1 MQLHGEWAELELG
14 GRSVALT
21 HYPFYA
27 QALARTG
34 DYSAVFRGHTHD
46 RHEHRFGDTLW
57 VNPGEVLGWK
67 GHPSVAVWDTEANVV
82 ALVELG

>member
-1 MQLHGEWAELELG
+1 MASDRTRLPTEAPARL
-14 GRSVALT
+14 R
-21 HYPFYA
+21 PA